1 MTVHAPSDVR
11 SITVPEH
18 FGGCG
23 AEHSAGELEP
33 GQRMSIDCPP
43 CELALTSPPLSAHG
57 WSSREDGVALT
68 PDERQLLESQEKEG
82 SAATALMVK
91 QLGESL
97 AQAVRLGNL
106 GVAALPTAPAQ
117 PQFVQPSADDIHSAL
132 KEMDP
137 ADLEQ
142 LLRRA
147 GLAAP
152 VESADADS
160 APAPDPEPVKTP
172 AKATA
177 AKKTAAKAPA
187 ADGAS

>member
-11 SITVPEH
+11 SVTVPEH

-23 AEHSAGELEP
+23 VEHSAGDLEP
-33 GQRMSIDCPP
+33 GQRMSLDCGP
-43 CELALTSPPLSAHG
+43 CELALTSPPLNAHG

-68 PDERQLLESQEKEG
+68 PDERLLLESQEKEG

-97 AQAVRLGNL
+97 AQAVRHGHI
-106 GVAALPTAPAQ
+106 GAAQLAPAQ
-117 PQFVQPSADDIHSAL
+117 PQFVPPTADDIHAAL

-152 VESADADS
+152 VEPDTAPEQTPTPDP
-160 APAPDPEPVKTP
+160 APAAKTP
-172 AKATA
+172 
-177 AKKTAAKAPA
+177 AKKTAAKAVPA